1 MQCATKMSDAPPTV
15 EQAITGLASIT
26 LNPDTS
32 GNDSDSTGSVPDLV
46 PASDSDNEADKDTS
60 DDVSMPPATPVTHAD
75 NRAVNGNAQHIQVIN
90 AGLPARRAPIH
101 HHFDNGLGHGGP
113 ANHVHAGTQ
122 TAEHSPNQ
130 NWRGPA
136 HLANQA
142 FRSAFADRFTNQ
154 GFVHHG
160 PIGNNFRR
168 GGAPY
173 QVIGG
178 RALNGEMIYDLV
190 FRLQRL
196 ERALQGLA
204 DSAEQHWLPR
214 QF

>member
-1 MQCATKMSDAPPTV
+1 MSDHPDAPPTV
-15 EQAITGLASIT
+15 EQATTGLASIT
-26 LNPDTS
+26 LDPDTS

-46 PASDSDNEADKDTS
+46 PASDSDNEADNDAS
-60 DDVSMPPATPVTHAD
+60 DDVQMPPATPVTRTD
-75 NRAVNGNAQHIQVIN
+75 TRSVNSTTQHIAVIN
-90 AGLPARRAPIH
+90 AGLPARRAPVHI
-101 HHFDNGLGHGGP
+101 NGFGHGGL

-122 TAEHSPNQ
+122 TTEHSPNH

-154 GFVHHG
+154 GFIHRG
-160 PIGNNFRR
+160 PVGNNFRR

-190 FRLQRL
+190 IHLQRL

-204 DSAEQHWLPR
+204 DNAEQHWLPHH
-214 QF
+214 F